1 LHHSKFKKY
10 AIDVIDDR
18 YRPHIGKQS
27 DMVQSWISY
36 KGPLILCLGLIRRP
50 FNQDCVF
57 PWNLACFSQPWFVHD
72 DGFGPI
78 SLMVYSAK
86 LGQPMCGFDLGSKAG
101 LLGAYI
107 WSDLG

>member
-1 LHHSKFKKY
+1 
-10 AIDVIDDR
+10 
-18 YRPHIGKQS
+18 
-27 DMVQSWISY
+27 
-36 KGPLILCLGLIRRP
+36 
-50 FNQDCVF
+50 
-57 PWNLACFSQPWFVHD
+57 VHD